1 MATLSNLERPTMRF
15 SRHRHSYGIV
25 IYAEFEDT
33 YGVSRW
39 HPVRNFG
46 DNQSEAYY
54 FMRYAYELKESRLR
68 MLVESYD
75 PEVVVVNGD
84 RKFGELN
91 KIKKKH
97 PELIY
102 SWIPRSY
109 GAKDISDLHK
119 LVGRNKVKSIIVNY
133 LKKILL

>member
-68 MLVESYD
+68 MLVESFN
-75 PEVVVVNGD
+75 PSVIVRNSD
-84 RKFGELN
+84 RKIGEFN

-97 PELIY
+97 EQQTQ
-102 SWIPRSY
+102 
-109 GAKDISDLHK
+109 
-119 LVGRNKVKSIIVNY
+119 NT
-133 LKKILL
+133 

>member
-68 MLVESYD
+68 MLVESFN
-75 PEVVVVNGD
+75 PSVIVRNSD
-84 RKFGELN
+84 RKIGEFN

-97 PELIY
+97 EQQTQ
-102 SWIPRSY
+102 
-109 GAKDISDLHK
+109 KT
-119 LVGRNKVKSIIVNY
+119 
-133 LKKILL
+133 

>member
-1 MATLSNLERPTMRF
+1 MRISNLERATMRF

-25 IYAEFEDT
+25 VYAEFEDT

-84 RKFGELN
+84 CKFGEF
-91 KIKKKH
+91 KKVRRERVE
-97 PELIY
+97 ELMK
-102 SWIPRSY
+102 RE
-109 GAKDISDLHK
+109 
-119 LVGRNKVKSIIVNY
+119 
-133 LKKILL
+133 